1 MAIQSIINMSSPYQT
16 APEIE
21 LNSIPCDLSSAPLDA
36 EGENN
41 FSHFT
46 RTDVLKLLAASL
58 SFFFAGSNNGSL
70 GALTPY
76 ILRTYHVGTEYVA
89 LMYVHSVLTWIF

>member
-1 MAIQSIINMSSPYQT
+1 MATQSAEMSSAYQT

-21 LNSIPCDLSSAPLDA
+21 LHSIQRDISSAPRDA
-36 EGENN
+36 EGEDDL
-41 FSHFT
+41 SQLT
-46 RTDVLKLLAASL
+46 RTNVLKVLAASL
-58 SFFFAGSNNGSL
+58 SFFFAGSNDGSL